1 MELSDLQVEP
11 TGSVIGAKVS
21 GINLKNE
28 VSQAVLMEL
37 RGLLDQYAV
46 LIFPQQY
53 LSPDEFVRA
62 GRIFGSLLPQQLKK
76 YVLKDQP
83 LVGYNSTSDLPRKN
97 GKLHVRGENYHTDHS
112 NFIEPPRA
120 TALVAVEIPEIGGD
134 TQFVDTRLAYD
145 NLSSELKEI
154 STHLF
159 SKHVHQSSRSP
170 RELTKLT
177 QEDLAKIPQTI
188 QPLVIRHPNSG
199 RAALYL
205 NTGRME
211 GIEGMDDDGAYELI
225 DALYS
230 HAIQQEFEYRHV
242 WSKGEMV
249 IWDNRSVMHQA
260 NADYDPEKSRYLYRI
275 MIEGPPIEAFT
286 KNTLKD

>member
-225 DALYS
+225 DAL
-230 HAIQQEFEYRHV
+230 
-242 WSKGEMV
+242 
-249 IWDNRSVMHQA
+249 
-260 NADYDPEKSRYLYRI
+260 
-275 MIEGPPIEAFT
+275 
-286 KNTLKD
+286 